1 MSRQG
6 QVGKRRDRE
15 AETRQVTS
23 ESATPEEKHK
33 AHTDTSVYDTH
44 VS

>member
-15 AETRQVTS
+15 EETRQVTS
-23 ESATPEEKHK
+23 ESATPEEKQT
-33 AHTDTSVYDTH
+33 HTQTRLYMTH
-44 VS
+44 M

>member
-6 QVGKRRDRE
+6 QVGKRRDVQE
-15 AETRQVTS
+15 ETRQVTS
-23 ESATPEEKHK
+23 ESASQEEKHK
-33 AHTDTSVYDTH
+33 AHTHRHRQQH